1 MVLFS
6 EELQVGIKS
15 GMYEYEIKGGYTF
28 QSAPWMKNFFEE
40 AFDRK
45 AQAKKPGNNALAQ
58 VWKIIINSGYGFWG
72 LRVKDRD
79 TVLIQK
85 SEEGVIYPHLN

>member
-1 MVLFS
+1 MGGKKFESAHKIRNKKVEF
-6 EELQVGIKS
+6 KS
-15 GMYEYEIKGGYTF
+15 QGCSLENHCK
-28 QSAPWMKNFFEE
+28 AMKNFFEE

-45 AQAKKPGNNALAQ
+45 AQAKKAGNNALAQ

-85 SEEGVIYPHLN
+85 SEKGVIYP